1 MNAVID
7 RVVQYPNRFKL
18 TNSDTGDILGT
29 FDLSPETGTVS
40 VVGTILNHDL
50 FQSIADD
57 LADRVKTNGGV
68 VSDTTETFTMAGIRT
83 NITSGETISVSF
95 GKIAKII
102 NDLKAVAFSGNKADI
117 GLGNVDNTSDASK
130 PVSNATEIELNKKVD
145 KVDGS
150 SLMTDAEHNK
160 LSGIADGAEVN
171 VNADWNATS
180 GDAQI
185 LNKPNSLSQFT
196 NDPGY
201 ISGITTTM
209 VAKLGKLSNATSGNA
224 DTATKATQDA
234 SGHVITDYYRTI
246 SDSYSKSETPLRRYG
261 SILDNSS
268 TAGTTWGKVADI
280 TQPPTDAINNISFL
294 VESGLTGHSRIIG
307 ILKLSMRNGHV
318 YRFSWL
324 VKTDNADFPLSSF
337 VAIQNGLNVSIYVK
351 TSFQYNGISF
361 SELSE
366 NSNAYDAFGSYALY
380 SVINP
385 TITDLST
392 VAGTKTVSTMDVIE
406 NTAAYAENAT
416 NATNDDTG
424 NRISTTYLSKSDAS
438 STYVAKSSIDSVP
451 TENSTNP
458 ITSGGVY
465 TAIKNG
471 KKIYHVRQEAVARIY
486 DSYLMSQFDDLVI
499 DCQELSIKAD
509 KIQLLSAD
517 IYNSSS
523 YDYANL
529 IYKSSNFSFTHHTAS
544 GENPQDYFQGSLFCK
559 QLVAGTYYVDI
570 SFLVE
575 N

>member
-117 GLGNVDNTSDASK
+117 GLGNVVNTADTAIPAKNSTDKFTSGGAY
-130 PVSNATEIELNKKVD
+130 AELAKKVD
-145 KVDGS
+145 KVAGS
-150 SLMTDAEHNK
+150 SLMTDAEHDK

-201 ISGITTTM
+201 IS
-209 VAKLGKLSNATSGNA
+209 
-224 DTATKATQDA
+224 
-234 SGHVITDYYRTI
+234 
-246 SDSYSKSETPLRRYG
+246 KSETPLRRYG
-261 SILDNSS
+261 RVLDNTS

-280 TQPPTDAINNISFL
+280 TMPVSFADRNISFL
-294 VESGLTGHSRIIG
+294 VESGFAVQSRTIG
-307 ILKLSMRNGHV
+307 ILKLNVRNSDSATNVNV
-318 YRFSWL
+318 YHFSWL
-324 VKTDNADFPLSSF
+324 VKTDNADYPLSSF

-351 TSFQYNGISF
+351 SFDGIIF
-361 SELSE
+361 SELDE
-366 NSNAYDAFGSYALY
+366 YDTYGNSTFGSYALY

-406 NTAAYAENAT
+406 NTAVSATNAENAT

-424 NRISTTYLSKSDAS
+424 NRISTTYLSKTVAS

-458 ITSGGVY
+458 ATSGGIKAELDKKQDTLTFDTTPTEGSANPVSSGGVY
-465 TAIKNG
+465 SALNPSMKLIQVSNLTIF
-471 KKIYHVRQEAVARIY
+471 EARKAK
-486 DSYLMSQFDDLVI
+486 
-499 DCQELSIKAD
+499 SIEY
-509 KIQLLSAD
+509 SAD
-517 IYNSSS
+517 DGNQYKCM
-523 YDYANL
+523 YDYTPAGVVLYYINQFGQPH
-529 IYKSSNFSFTHHTAS
+529 IISGTSS
-544 GENPQDYFQGSLFCK
+544 
-559 QLVAGTYYVDI
+559 VYVFD
-570 SFLVE
+570 
-575 N
+575 